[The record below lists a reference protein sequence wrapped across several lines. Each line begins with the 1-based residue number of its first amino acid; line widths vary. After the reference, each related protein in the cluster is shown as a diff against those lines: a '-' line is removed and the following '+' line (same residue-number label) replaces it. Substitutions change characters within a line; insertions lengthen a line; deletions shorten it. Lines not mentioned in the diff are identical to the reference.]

1 MILLFKTV
9 TEGNMKYLK
18 YSLRLLVPLFGL
30 LGLFVLL
37 TYIKWSSTAFPAF
50 AGASYYL
57 KVMFAPDTLNIIL
70 LNNIPYFLTALY
82 SAAVL
87 FTLYGALREK
97 LARISDLLVY
107 TVVWVVSF
115 ASALFTAMQSG
126 FSSLVYPA
134 FVVTVDPS
142 QYRSMMLLFL
152 SIFEGVFVSV
162 AVFVVWVVFK
172 LILKMRSAK
181 PIQKPMKNSTTLFAV
196 GTALM
201 GAYVV
206 FHFVNGLLRTLM
218 LLGSD
223 DTTGAVQSRLH
234 IVLNAN
240 WLSIAAVT
248 VAIVIL
254 VKTMSGKRS
263 PKGLYIGVIVLSLL
277 VLLGSLTVRSAFGTL
292 YIASSDI
299 LLIFKVL
306 TVVFKSISGAFID
319 TVASILLMIA
329 SVRALSQ
336 ENEEQLPKHQITAT
350 LSKTLGVVAVVTV
363 AMVVLSVLFGAGITF
378 ADGGS
383 VGIVGGADGPTAQ
396 FVFFKMLFSPQSFGT
411 HLISCLGL
419 AAASIVLKI
428 VSNKQKAEA

>member
-1 MILLFKTV
+1 
-9 TEGNMKYLK
+9 MKYLK

-37 TYIKWSSTAFPAF
+37 TQINLSSSNYPVF
-50 AGASYYL
+50 AGTSQYL
-57 KVMFAPDTLNIIL
+57 KMMLEPDILRIVL
-70 LNNIPYFLTALY
+70 LNNIPHFLTALY

-87 FTLYGALREK
+87 FTIYGVLREK

-107 TVVWVVSF
+107 TVVWMVSF
-115 ASALFTAMQSG
+115 ASALFTATLSGLSYLTYPSFMVLLNHSQLQSINLIY
-126 FSSLVYPA
+126 SSV
-134 FVVTVDPS
+134 
-142 QYRSMMLLFL
+142 
-152 SIFEGVFVSV
+152 IEGICVSV

-181 PIQKPMKNSTTLFAV
+181 PTKMPMKNNTTLFAV

-223 DTTGAVQSRLH
+223 DTTGAAQSRLQ
-234 IVLNAN
+234 IILNAN
-240 WLSIAAVT
+240 WLSVAAVT

-263 PKGLYIGVIVLSLL
+263 PKGLYIGVIVLSSL

-336 ENEEQLPKHQITAT
+336 ENEEQLPKHQITKT
-350 LSKTLGVVAVVTV
+350 LSKTLGIASIVAI

-396 FVFFKMLFSPQSFGT
+396 FVFFKVLFSLHSFGT
-411 HLISCLGL
+411 HFISCMGL
-419 AAASIVLKI
+419 AVASIALKI
-428 VSNKQKAEA
+428 VSKNQKAEA